1 MDILQVETTRK
12 LLEERKNVATTACL
26 EEERRL
32 ERLKAEIASLEGV
45 LKLKTSSSSSLDD
58 QISAQNTVLLALK
71 KEIRDIVADKDAII
85 HRKTEEI
92 AWEEETH
99 KVALANRDGINKDI
113 VRAQLSMNELQ
124 TALGEKREELKQQG
138 ELLVS
143 LLHSVKTEQDN
154 LDTLIASQVQERLS
168 LAAEKKLLSDTAKQ
182 QEQKETELYE
192 LREDLTIVRD
202 RYAEFARTHSLPFN
216 V

>member
-71 KEIRDIVADKDAII
+71 KEIRETVADKDAII

-92 AWEEETH
+92 AWEEENH
-99 KVALANRDGINKDI
+99 KVALAHRDGINKDI
-113 VRAQLSMNELQ
+113 LQAQFAFNQIQ
-124 TALGEKREELKQQG
+124 TEVGEKKEELKQQG

-143 LLHSVKTEQDN
+143 LLHSIAQEQTK
-154 LDTLIASQVQERLS
+154 LDTLISSQVQERLS
-168 LAAEKKLLSDTAKQ
+168 LATEKKLLSDTAKQ
-182 QEQKETELYE
+182 QEQKEKELYG
-192 LREDLTIVRD
+192 LREDLTIIRD
-202 RYAEFARTHSLPFN
+202 RYASFAREHSLPFN
-216 V
+216 A

>member
-71 KEIRDIVADKDAII
+71 KEIRDMVADKDAII

-113 VRAQLSMNELQ
+113 IRAQLSMNELQ
-124 TALGEKREELKQQG
+124 TALGEKKEELKQQG

-143 LLHSVKTEQDN
+143 LLHSVKIEQDN

-168 LAAEKKLLSDTAKQ
+168 LATEKKLLSDTAKQ
-182 QEQKETELYE
+182 QEQKETELYG
-192 LREDLTIVRD
+192 LREDLTIIRD
-202 RYAEFARTHSLPFN
+202 RYASFAREHSLPFN
-216 V
+216 A